1 MLLFDLQALKAKIK
15 GILTCLI
22 VAMAKYYD
30 MKMTTTVN
38 QWLDVFLVQILP
50 HQLTKGCNNDPA
62 SNYNCRKV
70 LETVASHLN
79 R

>member
-38 QWLDVFLVQILP
+38 Q
-50 HQLTKGCNNDPA
+50 
-62 SNYNCRKV
+62 
-70 LETVASHLN
+70 
-79 R
+79 